1 MNGYVLL
8 PQLDAP
14 EAFAK
19 SSHPR
24 TCITVRSLDPG
35 PPSTLGFPSMA
46 LEIPLTDLARGR
58 VQLKLSISGGNATLD
73 IKPGS
78 PSLVT
83 PLHPNDLVLH
93 LSSTKQDDHIV
104 VSMWTTL
111 PTPCSSTQGTA
122 DTASWDWQEEY
133 SRTDGEQLPNRLPS
147 TRPRLFR
154 LVRRTAAAQHVQ
166 A

>member
-1 MNGYVLL
+1 
-8 PQLDAP
+8 
-14 EAFAK
+14 
-19 SSHPR
+19 
-24 TCITVRSLDPG
+24 
-35 PPSTLGFPSMA
+35 MA

-73 IKPGS
+73 IKPGL

-83 PLHPNDLVLH
+83 PLHPGDLRLH

-111 PTPCSSTQGTA
+111 PTPCGSTQGTA

-133 SRTDGEQLPNRLPS
+133 SRTDGEQLPQRLPLNE
-147 TRPRLFR
+147 TKII
-154 LVRRTAAAQHVQ
+154 
-166 A
+166 